1 MSPVTSS
8 PTTALIA
15 LGSNLGDSAAMIRQA
30 FDKLQEFS
38 AVPIRK
44 SSLIT
49 TAPVDCPPG
58 SPPFVN
64 AAVALIPWPGETAD
78 SLVMKLFTLEWD
90 LGRRPKTVMNEARLI
105 DLDLIAFGAEVRNR
119 PTLMLPHPRAHLRR
133 FVLQPLSEVAPEF
146 VLPGQTRSVAELLQS
161 LGPV

>member
-1 MSPVTSS
+1 
-8 PTTALIA
+8 
-15 LGSNLGDSAAMIRQA
+15 MIRQA
-30 FDKLQEFS
+30 FDKLQDFS

-90 LGRRPKTVMNEARLI
+90 FGRRPKTVMNEARLI

-133 FVLQPLSEVAPEF
+133 FVLQPLCEVAPEF

-161 LGPV
+161 LGAV